1 MTEDVEKGPYPPF
14 DRLRASGLDRPS
26 MSARGEPFIS
36 AHGELV
42 EPGAEHQSASA
53 GMIAALVP
61 VKALRHSKSRLR
73 PMLSDGQREA
83 LVLAMLE
90 DILRLL
96 AGVPA
101 IAATAVVS
109 PDADVL
115 AFARGLGAQPI
126 QEPPRTR
133 GLNAALAFAS
143 DVLSREGASGLL
155 VLPADV
161 PLATAAD
168 IETILNGIDT
178 NPSIVLCPS
187 RSGGTNA
194 LALRPPGTI
203 PFRFGHRSSA
213 THEREAR
220 ARGLTLTLLPLPRLA
235 FDIDRPQDLAA
246 VLAEP
251 IGTTTREVLASL
263 PLNPLILSP
272 SKDEQTPP
280 HGSTG
285 SP

>member
-1 MTEDVEKGPYPPF
+1 
-14 DRLRASGLDRPS
+14 
-26 MSARGEPFIS
+26 
-36 AHGELV
+36 
-42 EPGAEHQSASA
+42 
-53 GMIAALVP
+53 MIAALVP
-61 VKALRHSKSRLR
+61 VKALRYSKSRLR
-73 PMLSDGQREA
+73 PLLSDGQREA
-83 LVLAMLE
+83 LVMAMLE
-90 DILRLL
+90 DVLRLL

-101 IAATAVVS
+101 IATTAVVT

-115 AFARGLGAQPI
+115 AFARQHGAQPI
-126 QEPPRTR
+126 QEPAGTR

-143 DVLSREGASGLL
+143 HALSAQGASGLL
-155 VLPADV
+155 ILPVDV
-161 PLATAAD
+161 PLATTAD
-168 IETILNGIDT
+168 IEAILDAAHA

-213 THEREAR
+213 AHQREAR
-220 ARGLTLTLLPLPRLA
+220 ARGLPLAVLPLPRLA

-246 VLAEP
+246 VLAQP
-251 IGTTTREVLASL
+251 NGTRSREVLASL
-263 PLNPLILSP
+263 PLGPLILSP

-280 HGSTG
+280 PGSTS

>member
-1 MTEDVEKGPYPPF
+1 
-14 DRLRASGLDRPS
+14 
-26 MSARGEPFIS
+26 
-36 AHGELV
+36 
-42 EPGAEHQSASA
+42 
-53 GMIAALVP
+53 MIAALVP
-61 VKALRHSKSRLR
+61 LKALRHSKSRLR
-73 PMLSDGQREA
+73 PVLSDGHRQA

-90 DILRLL
+90 HVLRLL
-96 AGVPA
+96 AAVPA

-115 AFARGLGAQPI
+115 AFAGKLGAQPI
-126 QEPPRTR
+126 REPPRTR
-133 GLNAALAFAS
+133 GLNAALTFAS
-143 DVLSREGASGLL
+143 QVLSKQGASGLL

-161 PLATAAD
+161 PLATTAD

-213 THEREAR
+213 THQREAR

-235 FDIDRPQDLAA
+235 FDIDRPHDLAA
-246 VLAEP
+246 VLAQP
-251 IGTTTREVLASL
+251 NGTRSREVLASL
-263 PLNPLILSP
+263 PLDPLILSP
-272 SKDEQTPP
+272 SKDDPTGPP
-280 HGSTG
+280 GSTS

>member
-1 MTEDVEKGPYPPF
+1 
-14 DRLRASGLDRPS
+14 
-26 MSARGEPFIS
+26 
-36 AHGELV
+36 
-42 EPGAEHQSASA
+42 
-53 GMIAALVP
+53 MIAALVP

-83 LVLAMLE
+83 LVMAMLE
-90 DILRLL
+90 DVLRLL
-96 AGVPA
+96 AAVPA

-126 QEPPRTR
+126 QEPPQLR

-143 DVLSREGASGLL
+143 DVLSRQGATSLL
-155 VLPADV
+155 VLPVDV
-161 PLATAAD
+161 PLATTAD
-168 IETILNGIDT
+168 IEAILDAAHA

-213 THEREAR
+213 AHQREAR

-246 VLAEP
+246 VLAQP
-251 IGTTTREVLASL
+251 NGTRTREVLASL
-263 PLNPLILSP
+263 PLDL
-272 SKDEQTPP
+272 TAA
-280 HGSTG
+280 
-285 SP
+285 

>member
-42 EPGAEHQSASA
+42 EPGVEHQSASA

-73 PMLSDGQREA
+73 PVLSDDHRQA

-90 DILRLL
+90 DVLRLL
-96 AGVPA
+96 AAVPA
-101 IAATAVVS
+101 IATTAVVS

-115 AFARGLGAQPI
+115 AFARQHGAQPI

-133 GLNAALAFAS
+133 GLNAALTFAS
-143 DVLSREGASGLL
+143 QVLCEQGASGLL
-155 VLPADV
+155 VLPVDV
-161 PLATAAD
+161 PLATTAD

-194 LALRPPGTI
+194 LALRPPGLI

-213 THEREAR
+213 THQREAR

-251 IGTTTREVLASL
+251 NATKSREVLASL
-263 PLNPLILSP
+263 PLDPLILSQ
-272 SKDEQTPP
+272 SKDDRTSP
-280 HGSTG
+280 HGSTS